1 MTSYWWVS
9 QNKTWRHERSGGY
22 LWAPYKGKDG
32 RDRFYWEN
40 LEKVRIGDV
49 IFSYQN
55 KRIRAVSI
63 ATCDAYESVI
73 PEEFGPDMPWKKIG
87 RKVDVEYHDLA
98 TPIALGTFVDKFVE
112 LNHKKY
118 SPIKSNKTGGN
129 EGYLY
134 SITPEAASIILLETG
149 HQNLI
154 MKHPSERSFS
164 NLSKDQIT
172 TRKNLIDARIG
183 QGEFRKKLEHKWESC
198 AVSGVNERRLLT
210 ASHIKPWSKSNN
222 IERLDRENGILLV
235 STIDRAFDSGLI
247 TFSDSGA
254 TIFSKKA
261 NKKDMEKA
269 GIIQSMKL
277 RMITD
282 DMKPYLKYHREEIF
296 QG

>member
-1 MTSYWWVS
+1 M
-9 QNKTWRHERSGGY
+9 
-22 LWAPYKGKDG
+22 
-32 RDRFYWEN
+32 
-40 LEKVRIGDV
+40 
-49 IFSYQN
+49 
-55 KRIRAVSI
+55 
-63 ATCDAYESVI
+63 
-73 PEEFGPDMPWKKIG
+73 
-87 RKVDVEYHDLA
+87 
-98 TPIALGTFVDKFVE
+98 
-112 LNHKKY
+112 
-118 SPIKSNKTGGN
+118 
-129 EGYLY
+129 
-134 SITPEAASIILLETG
+134 
-149 HQNLI
+149 
-154 MKHPSERSFS
+154 
-164 NLSKDQIT
+164 
-172 TRKNLIDARIG
+172 
-183 QGEFRKKLEHKWESC
+183 
-198 AVSGVNERRLLT
+198 NERRLLT